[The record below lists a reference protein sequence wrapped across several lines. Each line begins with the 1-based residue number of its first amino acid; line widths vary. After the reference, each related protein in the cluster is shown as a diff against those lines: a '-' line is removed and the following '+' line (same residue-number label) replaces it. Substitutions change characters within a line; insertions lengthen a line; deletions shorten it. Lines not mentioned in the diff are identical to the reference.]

1 MEDTEQKQESYFFF
15 YLNAAIQLAAILI
28 YQNMLIV
35 WPFYI
40 VMCMLG
46 ILIFMQTIAAA
57 AVFSNVINVNLPKDK
72 KPGAGI
78 GILISIIYMVSCYH
92 IYLIGYVGF
101 AWFALAHVIIQFL
114 GTTFGAMKK

>member
-15 YLNAAIQLAAILI
+15 YLNAAVQLSAILL
-28 YQNMLIV
+28 YQNMLII
-35 WPFYI
+35 WPFYL
-40 VMCMLG
+40 VMGMLG
-46 ILIFMQTIAAA
+46 ILIFAQTITAA
-57 AVFSNVINVNLPKDK
+57 AVFSNAIDVKLPKEK
-72 KPGAGI
+72 KTGTGI

>member
-1 MEDTEQKQESYFFF
+1 MENTEQKQESYFFF
-15 YLNAAIQLAAILI
+15 YLNAAIQLTAIFL

-40 VMCMLG
+40 VMGMLG

-57 AVFSNVINVNLPKDK
+57 AVFSNAIDVKLPKDK

-92 IYLIGYVGF
+92 IYLIGYIGF
-101 AWFALAHVIIQFL
+101 AWFASAHVIIQFFGIIL
-114 GTTFGAMKK
+114 GAMKK